1 MIESLLKVRG
11 FVEDEDDLLE
21 LFCEDDWNNA
31 ENILESLKPT
41 MLATK
46 ILQGEQL
53 TLGDMLGTWLECK
66 IELKKVGSPLADQIV
81 EAMTKRER
89 REVFAQSNRQR
100 AGQDKVPPLFEYPGF
115 LASIF
120 LDPRYFTILN
130 EEEIMTAK
138 IHISQLWA
146 KIEKNKNLGSQ
157 QISSDSNPDG
167 GEDPEDE
174 LEAILSAGDGARLQ
188 NSLAPSTDIASKL
201 NIYFRSTPRI
211 RDRKIN
217 ILKWWEEKKIEFPEL
232 YEVAVVVHAIPSTQV
247 SVERL
252 FSALRFVMHHLRGN
266 LSAQM
271 IEDLVLILNN
281 SHLVKEDILVLINGE
296 EKSDDEEEVDDPNE
310 GEGSSI
316 SESSSSSTS
325 LTTNSSSTSFL

>member
-1 MIESLLKVRG
+1 MTRKKLKKKFLSIPVHDNDTRWNTSYAMIESLLKVRG

-21 LFCEDDWNNA
+21 LFCEDD
-31 ENILESLKPT
+31 
-41 MLATK
+41 
-46 ILQGEQL
+46 
-53 TLGDMLGTWLECK
+53 LGDMLGTWLECK

-201 NIYFRSTPRI
+201 NIYFRSTPCKRG
-211 RDRKIN
+211 
-217 ILKWWEEKKIEFPEL
+217 
-232 YEVAVVVHAIPSTQV
+232 H
-247 SVERL
+247 
-252 FSALRFVMHHLRGN
+252 FS
-266 LSAQM
+266 
-271 IEDLVLILNN
+271 
-281 SHLVKEDILVLINGE
+281 
-296 EKSDDEEEVDDPNE
+296 SDQW
-310 GEGSSI
+310 
-316 SESSSSSTS
+316 
-325 LTTNSSSTSFL
+325 